1 MPDFCKMYERFLTIF
16 SSLLTN
22 FLQLYSKFSLFL
34 KFPIPFPS
42 FPNRLLYEKSSS
54 LMSNCLYVPLIN
66 IQLLSIYNADYWQL
80 KNLIIITSL
89 TLSLFI
95 VIEKCWKLF
104 LDVFLTTQCVL
115 LMFLS
120 MRFDDENFWLHS
132 LTILIFLNYFGIPE
146 LTRRYSV
153 PKQELLS
160 ISLIFQNIFLVN
172 SLFWGFFGGVVVVAG
187 C

>member
-1 MPDFCKMYERFLTIF
+1 
-16 SSLLTN
+16 
-22 FLQLYSKFSLFL
+22 
-34 KFPIPFPS
+34 
-42 FPNRLLYEKSSS
+42 
-54 LMSNCLYVPLIN
+54 MSNCLYVPLIN

-104 LDVFLTTQCVL
+104 LDVFITTQCVL
-115 LMFLS
+115 LIYLS

-132 LTILIFLNYFGIPE
+132 LGVLIFLNYFAIPE
-146 LTRRYSV
+146 LVRRYSV

-172 SLFWGFFGGVVVVAG
+172 SLF
-187 C
+187 